1 MSAGHA
7 HHARGGHAPAR
18 GEHQDPPVLGRLA
31 AALALTLAFAAVE
44 AVAGVWSGSLA
55 LLSDAGHMLSDA
67 AALALALGA
76 SWLARRPPSR
86 RHTYGLV
93 RAEVLAAFVNA
104 GLMLVVVTAIAV
116 EAVSRL
122 QAPRDVAGGA
132 VMAVAAAGFVVNLV
146 VLGLLGGSGTNV
158 NIRAAALHVLGDL
171 LGSVAAM
178 TAGAVV
184 YFTGWTPIDPILS
197 LAVAV
202 LILVSTAGVVRSILP
217 ILMEGVPPELD
228 LDELGRAMADEEGV
242 LGVHD
247 LHVWTL
253 SSGRLVLSA
262 HVDLRDLDQWPRVLA
277 TLRGML
283 SRKYG
288 IDHVTLQPEVP
299 LARRGANGTTIP
311 ILPAGRR

>member
-1 MSAGHA
+1 
-7 HHARGGHAPAR
+7 
-18 GEHQDPPVLGRLA
+18 
-31 AALALTLAFAAVE
+31 
-44 AVAGVWSGSLA
+44 
-55 LLSDAGHMLSDA
+55 
-67 AALALALGA
+67 
-76 SWLARRPPSR
+76 
-86 RHTYGLV
+86 
-93 RAEVLAAFVNA
+93 
-104 GLMLVVVTAIAV
+104 VVVTAIAV

-146 VLGLLGGSGTNV
+146 VLGLLGGSGANV
-158 NIRAAALHVLGDL
+158 NVRAAALHVLGDL

-262 HVDLRDLDQWPRVLA
+262 HVDLGDLDQWPRVLA